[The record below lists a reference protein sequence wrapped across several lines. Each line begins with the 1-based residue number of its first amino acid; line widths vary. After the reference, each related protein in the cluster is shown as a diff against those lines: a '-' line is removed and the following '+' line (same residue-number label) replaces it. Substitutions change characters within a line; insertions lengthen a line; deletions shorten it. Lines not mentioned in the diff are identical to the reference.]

1 MLSDAVIAETIL
13 VVHFA
18 IIAFNVVGLFVI
30 PIGAALRWRI
40 VRIAWLRLLHLA
52 ILAIVAGQAVAGR
65 ACFLTVWQNELTGN
79 RTAPE
84 PMIAHWIDG
93 IIYWNL
99 PIWVFAIIYCG
110 VFAYVLALTVLVPF
124 GPRWSNS
131 SLRA

>member
-13 VVHFA
+13 VVHFVL
-18 IIAFNVVGLFVI
+18 IAFNVLGLFVI

-93 IIYWNL
+93 LIYWNL

-124 GPRWSNS
+124 GPRWSRS

>member
-18 IIAFNVVGLFVI
+18 IIAFNVLGLFVI

-84 PMIAHWIDG
+84 LVIAHWIDG
-93 IIYWNL
+93 LIYWNL

-110 VFAYVLALTVLVPF
+110 VFAYVLALTVFVPF
-124 GPRWSNS
+124 GPRWSKS

>member
-52 ILAIVAGQAVAGR
+52 ILATVAGQAVAGR

-93 IIYWNL
+93 LIYWNL
-99 PIWVFAIIYCG
+99 PIWVFAIIYCA
-110 VFAYVLALTVLVPF
+110 VFAYVVALTVLVPF
-124 GPRWSNS
+124 GPRWSKS